1 MGDNKDMKKT
11 KAQLIDEL
19 SITNC
24 KIFYLVDKVQRN
36 AHTLED
42 AKKIQDLN
50 TYRSQLVNA
59 LNEEFND
66 KKDVKV

>member
-1 MGDNKDMKKT
+1 MKKT

-36 AHTLED
+36 EHTLED
-42 AKKIQDLN
+42 AKKLQDLN
-50 TYRSQLVNA
+50 GYRSQLVNA
-59 LNEEFND
+59 LNEEFGD
-66 KKDVKV
+66 RKDLKV

>member
-1 MGDNKDMKKT
+1 MNKT

-19 SITNC
+19 SITNI

-36 AHTLED
+36 QHTLED

-50 TYRSQLVNA
+50 SLRSQIVNA
-59 LNEEFND
+59 LNEEFGD
-66 KKDVKV
+66 RRDIKV